1 MKFTTDWFTHNIPNF
16 ELCTKEAP
24 ANKMYLE
31 IGCFE
36 GRSTCWMLQNALA
49 ADGKIVC
56 VDPYAPESH
65 LWKLFNTNPLAN
77 FKENT
82 AEVIGAGQ
90 DLTLIQKPSYEG
102 MAHLIHAGIKF
113 DFIYVDGDHR
123 PHAALMDGVMAW
135 GLLKDGGT
143 MLFDDYLY
151 PERPTKDGIDAFLK
165 GFEGMY
171 EIIVNNY
178 QLGIKKCVQS

>member
-16 ELCTKEAP
+16 ELCTKTAP
-24 ANKMYLE
+24 DNKMYLE

-36 GRSTCWMLQNALA
+36 GRATCWMLQNALA
-49 ADGKIVC
+49 DYGAITC

-77 FKENT
+77 FNENVKE
-82 AEVIGAGQ
+82 AMKPMQ
-90 DLTLIQKPSYEG
+90 YLSLIQKPSYQGLAE
-102 MAHLIHAGIKF
+102 LICEEKKF

-123 PHAALMDGVMAW
+123 PHMALMDGCMAW
-135 GLLKDGGT
+135 GLLKHGGT

-151 PERPTKDGIDAFLK
+151 PEKPTKDGIDAFLK
-165 GFEGMY
+165 GYEGLY

-178 QLGIKKCVQS
+178 QLGIKKL

>member
-16 ELCTKEAP
+16 ELCTKTAP
-24 ANKMYLE
+24 DNKMYLE

-49 ADGKIVC
+49 KDGKDGTIIC

-82 AEVIGAGQ
+82 AEVIGKDQ
-90 DLTLIQKPSYEG
+90 TLKLIQLPSYEG
-102 MAHLIHAGIKF
+102 LAKLITEGLQF

-123 PHAALMDGVMAW
+123 PHMALMDGCMAW
-135 GLLKDGGT
+135 GLLKQGGT

-151 PERPTKDGIDAFLK
+151 PEKPTKDGVDAFLK
-165 GFEGMY
+165 GYEGLY

-178 QLGIKKCVQS
+178 QLGIKKL

>member
-16 ELCTKEAP
+16 ELCTKTAP
-24 ANKMYLE
+24 DNKTYLE

-36 GRSTCWMLQNALA
+36 GRSSCWLLQNALSHY
-49 ADGKIVC
+49 GKLTC

-77 FKENT
+77 FKENI
-82 AEVIGAGQ
+82 AEAKHEQQ
-90 DLTLIQKPSYEG
+90 DVRLIQKPSYEG
-102 MAHLIHAGIKF
+102 LADLITTEMELF

-123 PHAALMDGVMAW
+123 PHMALMDGCMAW
-135 GLLKDGGT
+135 GLLKQGGT

-151 PERPTKDGIDAFLK
+151 PEKPTKDGIDAFLK
-165 GFEGMY
+165 GYKGLY

-178 QLGIKKCVQS
+178 QLGIKKL

>member
-1 MKFTTDWFTHNIPNF
+1 MKFTTDWFTNNISNF
-16 ELCTKEAP
+16 ELCTKTAP
-24 ANKMYLE
+24 DNQMYLE

-36 GRSTCWMLQNALA
+36 GRSSCWLLQNALSET
-49 ADGKIVC
+49 GQLIC

-77 FKENT
+77 FQENI
-82 AEVIGAGQ
+82 AEAKGVGQ
-90 DLTLIQKPSYEG
+90 TVNLMQQPSYMG
-102 MAHLIHAGIKF
+102 LAHLIREECEF

-123 PHAALMDGVMAW
+123 PHMALSDGCMAW
-135 GLLKDGGT
+135 GLLKQGGT

-151 PERPTKDGIDAFLK
+151 PEKPTKDGIDAFLK
-165 GFEGMY
+165 GYEGMY

-178 QLGIKKCVQS
+178 QLGIKKL

>member
-1 MKFTTDWFTHNIPNF
+1 
-16 ELCTKEAP
+16 
-24 ANKMYLE
+24 MYLE

-36 GRSTCWMLQNALA
+36 GRSSCWLLENALA
-49 ADGKIVC
+49 KDGMLTC

-77 FKENT
+77 FKENI
-82 AEVIGAGQ
+82 AEVKGENQ
-90 DLTLIQKPSYEG
+90 TVDLIQRPSYDG
-102 MAHLIHAGIKF
+102 LADLIQAGGEF

-123 PHAALMDGVMAW
+123 PHMALMDGAMAW
-135 GLLKDGGT
+135 GLLKQGGT

-151 PERPTKDGIDAFLK
+151 PEKPTKDGIDAFLK
-165 GFEGMY
+165 GFEGLY

-178 QLGIKKCVQS
+178 QLGIKKL

>member
-16 ELCTKEAP
+16 ELCTKTAP
-24 ANKMYLE
+24 DNKMYLE

-36 GRSTCWMLQNALA
+36 GRSSCWLLQNALSHCG
-49 ADGKIVC
+49 DLIC

-77 FKENT
+77 FKENI
-82 AEVIGAGQ
+82 AEVKHEQ
-90 DLTLIQKPSYEG
+90 QNVRLIQKPSYEG
-102 MAHLIHAGIKF
+102 LADLIQDNVKF

-123 PHAALMDGVMAW
+123 PHMALMDGCMAW
-135 GLLKDGGT
+135 GLLKQGGT

-151 PERPTKDGIDAFLK
+151 PEKPTKDGIDAFLK
-165 GFEGMY
+165 GYEGLY

-178 QLGIKKCVQS
+178 QLGIKKL

>member
-1 MKFTTDWFTHNIPNF
+1 MRFSQDWFTHNIPNF
-16 ELCTKEAP
+16 ELCTKTAP
-24 ANKMYLE
+24 DNKMYLE

-36 GRSTCWMLQNALA
+36 GRSSCWLLQNALA
-49 ADGKIVC
+49 DDGDLVC

-77 FKENT
+77 FKENIKE
-82 AEVIGAGQ
+82 AAKEGQ
-90 DLTLIQKPSYEG
+90 HVNLIQKPSYAGLAE
-102 MAHLIHAGIKF
+102 LICDEELF

-123 PHAALMDGVMAW
+123 QHMALSDGCMAW
-135 GLLKDGGT
+135 GLLKQGGT

-151 PERPTKDGIDAFLK
+151 PEKLTKDGIDAFLK
-165 GFEGMY
+165 GYEGLY

-178 QLGIKKCVQS
+178 QLGIKKL

>member
-16 ELCTKEAP
+16 ELCTKTAP
-24 ANKMYLE
+24 DNMDYLE

-36 GRSTCWMLQNALA
+36 GRATCWMLQNALA
-49 ADGKIVC
+49 DNGSITC

-77 FKENT
+77 IKENT
-82 AEVIGAGQ
+82 EEVAKPDQYVRLIKQPSSYGLAE
-90 DLTLIQKPSYEG
+90 LICEEMQ
-102 MAHLIHAGIKF
+102 F

-123 PHAALMDGVMAW
+123 PHMALMDGCMAW
-135 GLLKDGGT
+135 GLLKQGGT

-151 PERPTKDGIDAFLK
+151 PEKPTKDGIDAFLK
-165 GFEGMY
+165 GYEGLY

-178 QLGIKKCVQS
+178 QLGIKKL

>member
-16 ELCTKEAP
+16 ELCTKTAP
-24 ANKMYLE
+24 DNKAYLE

-36 GRSTCWMLQNALA
+36 GRSSCWLLQNAL
-49 ADGKIVC
+49 DDHGVLVC

-77 FKENT
+77 FRENI
-82 AEVIGAGQ
+82 AEARKKSQHVE
-90 DLTLIQKPSYEG
+90 LIQKPSYQG
-102 MAHLIHAGIKF
+102 MAELIRDPDEQF

-123 PHAALMDGVMAW
+123 PHMALSDGCMAW
-135 GLLKDGGT
+135 GLLKQGGT

-151 PERPTKDGIDAFLK
+151 PEKPTKDGVDAFLK
-165 GFEGMY
+165 GYEGLY

-178 QLGIKKCVQS
+178 QLGIKKL

>member
-16 ELCTKEAP
+16 ELCTKTAP
-24 ANKMYLE
+24 DNKMYLE

-36 GRSTCWMLQNALA
+36 GRSSCWLLENALA
-49 ADGKIVC
+49 KDGTLTC

-77 FKENT
+77 FKENI
-82 AEVIGAGQ
+82 AEVKGENQ
-90 DLTLIQKPSYEG
+90 TVDLIQRPSYDG
-102 MAHLIHAGIKF
+102 LADLIQAGGEF

-123 PHAALMDGVMAW
+123 PHMALMDGCMAW
-135 GLLKDGGT
+135 GLLKQGGT

-151 PERPTKDGIDAFLK
+151 PEKPTKDGIDAFLK
-165 GFEGMY
+165 GYEGLY

-178 QLGIKKCVQS
+178 QLGIKKL